1 MRSTSDAQD
10 RLAHP
15 LAAASSKMQ
24 PGSLLSCGGHDIV
37 DLSVTSPRRAAAAAR
52 SAPGDTPFPP
62 KASSGAKVSS
72 PPATKRSHFMGVE
85 WPAVSSPPKT
95 KRSHFMGVAWDQ
107 KNAHW
112 YHSMHETAN
121 RFGSLHSYGTEWE
134 AASAWDLAKARA
146 TSTMRL
152 TPSDLN
158 YPNAGNILRLL
169 DLTAGWSEWVRR
181 PVVSNPTSPAG
192 ECFIIIFIQLYD

>member
-37 DLSVTSPRRAAAAAR
+37 DLSVTSPRRAAAAAQP

-72 PPATKRSHFMGVE
+72 PPATKRSHFMGV
-85 WPAVSSPPKT
+85 
-95 KRSHFMGVAWDQ
+95 AWDQ

-112 YHSMHETAN
+112 CHSMHETAN
-121 RFGSLHSYGTEWE
+121 SFGSLHSYGTEWE

-192 ECFIIIFIQLYD
+192 ECFIIIFIRLYD